1 LEKKAEDVDVGK
13 RRGRGEDG
21 GPSAPLKEN
30 ISPLYIRFNYGIA
43 TKLMKNEGQSFTA
56 LAPDSK
62 QVGQK
67 EFWGAHGER
76 RSQGADDRDAEG
88 IEGWTKE
95 YAPSRL
101 GSGGAS
107 AKKNDFFLLS
117 KCVSRCNVC

>member
-1 LEKKAEDVDVGK
+1 LEKKGEDVDVGK

-43 TKLMKNEGQSFTA
+43 TKLIKNEGQTFTA

-107 AKKNDFFLLS
+107 GKKRFFS
-117 KCVSRCNVC
+117 AF

>member
-1 LEKKAEDVDVGK
+1 MEKKGEDVDVGK

-43 TKLMKNEGQSFTA
+43 TKLIKNEGQTFTA

-67 EFWGAHGER
+67 EFWGAHMVSVDPKAPMIETPKASRGGQ
-76 RSQGADDRDAEG
+76 RSMPPAD
-88 IEGWTKE
+88 
-95 YAPSRL
+95 
-101 GSGGAS
+101 
-107 AKKNDFFLLS
+107 
-117 KCVSRCNVC
+117 